1 MKTAPMRSVLVLVLA
16 LSAVANIPLAAA
28 APPTPGGDIDIE
40 PGASFVDNGHP
51 SFTYNF
57 GLRAVESGSAAGLG
71 DAVLEVTGPGIS
83 MCTIH
88 GSGAQVDWTDF
99 GNEGGSSPGF
109 QCGRAYGE
117 SVSIDGCKA
126 VIQAHGFGHSDNPL
140 VNYFGTTTIEVTF
153 QKKTSTSGDI
163 EVTLYTTS
171 GKIQLKGKATGPV
184 TMSTC
189 P

>member
-1 MKTAPMRSVLVLVLA
+1 MKTTPMRSVLFFVLA
-16 LSAVANIPLAAA
+16 LGALAYVPRVVAA
-28 APPTPGGDIDIE
+28 PTPGGDIDIE

-51 SFTYNF
+51 NFTYNF

-71 DAVLEVTGPGIS
+71 DAVLEVTGPGVS

-88 GSGAQVDWTDF
+88 GSSAQVDWADF
-99 GNEGGSSPGF
+99 GNEGGASPSF

-153 QKKTSTSGDI
+153 QKKSATGGDI
-163 EVTLYTTS
+163 EVTLYTTT
-171 GKIQLKGKATGPV
+171 GKIQLKGKATGAV
-184 TMSTC
+184 AMSTC

>member
-1 MKTAPMRSVLVLVLA
+1 MKTVPMPSLVALVLSISVLAYMPA
-16 LSAVANIPLAAA
+16 LA

-40 PGASFVDNGHP
+40 PGATFIDNGQ
-51 SFTYNF
+51 SNFTYNF

-71 DAVLEVTGPGIS
+71 DAVLEVTGPGVSI
-83 MCTIH
+83 CTIH
-88 GSGAQVDWTDF
+88 GSSAQVDWTDF
-99 GNEGGSSPGF
+99 GNEGGVSPGF

-140 VNYFGTTTIEVTF
+140 VNYFGTTTIDVTF
-153 QKKTSTSGDI
+153 QKKSASGGDI
-163 EVTLYTTS
+163 DVTLYTTS
-171 GKIQLKGKATGPV
+171 GKIQLKGKAVGPV